1 MTRRTFDDW
10 KYLVDKQTASGL
22 SVPKFCSQHNLN
34 PKYFY
39 SRKSMIST
47 KSNEGKSRVVEIVCV
62 VEIVQRADEGEV
74 GGRSVQGLGRAMVTV
89 QAHYRLEQFS
99 SRGSSSE
106 R

>member
-47 KSNEGKSRVVEIVCV
+47 KSNEGGFIQAQVISHQTTVLTNKQEQSIKLITSAAQLQLPCHTSPAFIIELLN
-62 VEIVQRADEGEV
+62 
-74 GGRSVQGLGRAMVTV
+74 GL
-89 QAHYRLEQFS
+89 S
-99 SRGSSSE
+99 
-106 R
+106 